1 METPGG
7 DACIDGSQGGA
18 ITVLAPERREYAMPL
33 DPSTVGFQ
41 TKPFV
46 FEYSFH
52 QTVLYALGVGA
63 TRDELDFLYEGRGPR
78 VIPSFAVVPSY
89 APATQLFEHT
99 GCDLLQLLHLGQVI
113 RLHRPLPPSAK
124 LETVGIV
131 KGMYDMKKLAQV
143 VLETRTTERGEPLFD
158 TEWTLLLRDSG
169 GFGGPRPP
177 KSEAPKLPA
186 GQAPSFSIT
195 LPTSPEQA
203 LLYRLSGD
211 LNPLHADPDFAAR
224 AGFPEGPILHGLCT
238 FGVMTRA
245 LIRHLGGDERK
256 IRAIGAQF
264 RKPVWPGDPIRT
276 EGYALEGG
284 RFALEAFAADRPDA
298 VITGAW
304 AEVGQSGHSSA
315 AAQEPVNP

>member
-1 METPGG
+1 
-7 DACIDGSQGGA
+7 
-18 ITVLAPERREYAMPL
+18 MPL

-46 FEYSFH
+46 FEYTFH

-78 VIPSFAVVPSY
+78 VLPSFAVVPSY
-89 APATQLFEHT
+89 APATTLFERT
-99 GCDLLQLLHLGQVI
+99 GCDLLQLLHLGQVV
-113 RLHRPLPPSAK
+113 RLHRPLPAAAK
-124 LETVGIV
+124 LETVGLV
-131 KGMYDMKKLAQV
+131 KGIYDMKKLAQV
-143 VLETRTTERGEPLFD
+143 VLETRTTEGGEPLFD

-177 KSEAPKLPA
+177 KQDVPKPAP
-186 GQAPSFSIT
+186 GQTPSFVTT

-224 AGFPEGPILHGLCT
+224 AGFSEGPILHGLCT

-245 LIRHLGGDERK
+245 LVRNLGGDERK
-256 IRAIGAQF
+256 ISAIGAQF

-276 EGYALEGG
+276 EGYDLGNG
-284 RFALEAFAADRPDA
+284 KFALEAFAADRPDP
-298 VITGAW
+298 VITSAW
-304 AEVGQSGHSSA
+304 AEVHL
-315 AAQEPVNP
+315 